1 MNEVIDF
8 FSNNTTLAYVTAVVI
23 FIITV
28 VLLVRRLIGFM
39 VTLLLLAFALA
50 SGLAIA
56 NYDLFREVITS
67 FKYDPAKTKD
77 DQYTHIKT
85 QLGKAYEELKEEF
98 QDQKKK
104 IEAMYDAYTSSKAE
118 PKEEVKPK
126 P

>member
-23 FIITV
+23 FIVTIY
-28 VLLVRRLIGFM
+28 LLIRRLIGFM

-56 NYDLFREVITS
+56 NYDLFREVLTS
-67 FKYDPAKTKD
+67 FKYDPSKTKE
-77 DQYTHIKT
+77 DQYSHFKT
-85 QLGKAYEELKEEF
+85 QLSKAYEELKEEF

-104 IEAMYDAYTSSKAE
+104 IEAMYDAYSSSKAE
-118 PKEEVKPK
+118 PKDEVKPK
-126 P
+126 